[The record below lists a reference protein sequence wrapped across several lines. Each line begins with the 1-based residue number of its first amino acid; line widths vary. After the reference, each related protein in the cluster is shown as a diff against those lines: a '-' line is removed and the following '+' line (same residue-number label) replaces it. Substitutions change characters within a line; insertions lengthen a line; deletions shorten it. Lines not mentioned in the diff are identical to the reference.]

1 MQYVLGSGVDFYN
14 MTIKVY
20 VEKGPKLSNLLS
32 MRFCGMQPMFE
43 SGREFVDPRK
53 YDYLDKALYMYARQH
68 NCSYDD
74 AIRQVDGIRGNLIE
88 IIEMIH

>member
-1 MQYVLGSGVDFYN
+1 MDYL
-14 MTIKVY
+14 
-20 VEKGPKLSNLLS
+20 
-32 MRFCGMQPMFE
+32 
-43 SGREFVDPRK
+43 

-88 IIEMIH
+88 MIH